1 MRPLAQWSRPL
12 SLLHVRW
19 LLQVAR
25 LLLHV
30 LHRLL
35 LLHMYP
41 RFDYIVVTLCLIKGF
56 YLTYNLEVGTPYCA
70 QFSTVLK
77 VPTVPKYIGHSRKL
91 RTVETISV

>member
-35 LLHMYP
+35 LLHMWLHLLLDWLL
-41 RFDYIVVTLCLIKGF
+41 FL
-56 YLTYNLEVGTPYCA
+56 
-70 QFSTVLK
+70 QVLLL
-77 VPTVPKYIGHSRKL
+77 VQ
-91 RTVETISV
+91 